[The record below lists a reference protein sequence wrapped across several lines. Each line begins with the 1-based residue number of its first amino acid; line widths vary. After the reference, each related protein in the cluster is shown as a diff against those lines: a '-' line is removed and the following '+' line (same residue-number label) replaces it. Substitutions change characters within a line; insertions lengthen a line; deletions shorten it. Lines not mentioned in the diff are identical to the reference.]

1 MSAEL
6 IALTMMIGRRQFSE
20 SVLEA
25 AFREE
30 LPMLKEM
37 EFVQEWIAECRQEG
51 LEQDIEKGREEG
63 VLIGRIEFAGQLL
76 GRPLPS
82 RADLLAMRMEELQ
95 ELAGAL
101 DAELRR

>member
-1 MSAEL
+1 
-6 IALTMMIGRRQFSE
+6 MMIGRRQFSE